1 MGRWTA
7 PSSVFLRCSPHHPQ
21 GAAGLLHPQRPGRWK
36 RPHLCPAHVLSQAG
50 ERGTDLSSHTGV
62 LRMGSPPPLHLLTLC
77 TRVPDA
83 RRQGKHPA
91 YHNHD
96 LHLFRAL
103 RPLQRLDL
111 PLPGEPPPPRLTLSR
126 PSSLGGSCAPTVT
139 FFSADQADIRD
150 RLPQEPHLPLLR
162 ARVCPGAASGDI
174 PAAPAE
180 GLPDGEPGGAR

>member
-1 MGRWTA
+1 M
-7 PSSVFLRCSPHHPQ
+7 
-21 GAAGLLHPQRPGRWK
+21 
-36 RPHLCPAHVLSQAG
+36 
-50 ERGTDLSSHTGV
+50 
-62 LRMGSPPPLHLLTLC
+62 
-77 TRVPDA
+77 A
-83 RRQGKHPA
+83 RE
-91 YHNHD
+91 
-96 LHLFRAL
+96 LFRAL

-111 PLPGEPPPPRLTLSR
+111 PLPGEPRLMLSR

-150 RLPQEPHLPLLR
+150 RLPQEPHVPLLC